1 MSERR
6 RVLMVQPS
14 LQPPGGGNAVAA
26 WMIQALKDHHD
37 LSVLTWRPVEL
48 DPMNAYYGTS
58 IRPGDI
64 RSRAVPAA
72 WRRVVDA
79 LPTAAV
85 LLKASLLFRYA
96 KGVVDDYDVIVC
108 GHNET
113 DLGGRCL
120 QYVHYPARLRPR
132 PAVDLRWFHFSFLLA
147 PYYALCER
155 LARFEPDKVQE
166 AITIANSS
174 WTANL
179 VDRLYGLGRRVRVV
193 HPPVATDIQ
202 GRPWEG
208 RDDGFVC
215 IGRLAPEKELERV
228 MDIIAGVREQV
239 PAAHLH
245 IIGSR
250 GPESYHRRITAH
262 ARRLGDW
269 ITIHEDV
276 SRATLFELIGSHRY
290 AIHGMREE
298 HFGIAPAEAVSGGCI
313 TFIPNAGG
321 QVDIAG
327 DEPRLLYGTE
337 ADAVTKIVAV
347 MRDPAAQAAL
357 RTHLIARR
365 ERFSTERFM
374 TTVRALVEEI
384 AARRAEAARP
394 RSG

>member
-1 MSERR
+1 MSPRR

-26 WMIQALKDHHD
+26 WMIQALKDRHD
-37 LSVLTWRPVEL
+37 LTVLTWRPVEL
-48 DPMNAYYGTS
+48 GPMNAYYGTS
-58 IRPGDI
+58 INAADI
-64 RSRAVPAA
+64 RCTEVPAA
-72 WRRVVDA
+72 IRRPVDS
-79 LPTAAV
+79 LPTASV

-96 KGVVDDYDVIVC
+96 KRVVDDYEVIVC

-113 DLGGRCL
+113 DLGGRCI

-132 PAVDLRWFHFSFLLA
+132 PTVDLRWYHFPFLLA

-155 LARFEPDKVQE
+155 LARFDPDKVQN
-166 AITIANSS
+166 AITLANSS

-179 VDRLYGLGRRVRVV
+179 VDRLYGLNRRVRVV
-193 HPPVATDIQ
+193 HPPVATDIA
-202 GRPWEG
+202 GHSWEE
-208 RDDGFVC
+208 RDNGFVC
-215 IGRLAPEKELERV
+215 IGRLAPEKEIERV
-228 MDIIAGVREQV
+228 MDIIAGVRRQV
-239 PAAHLH
+239 PDAHLH

-276 SRATLFELIGSHRY
+276 SRETLFGLIGSHRY

-327 DEPRLLYGTE
+327 DEPRLLYGTVEE
-337 ADAVTKIVAV
+337 AVGKIVGV
-347 MRDPAAQAAL
+347 MSDPVAQTQL
-357 RTHLIARR
+357 RAHLATRR
-365 ERFSTERFM
+365 ERFSTARFM
-374 TTVRALVEEI
+374 TTLQDLVDEVG
-384 AARRAEAARP
+384 ASASSR
-394 RSG
+394 